1 MISDSHIVLIFD
13 LASIEEIVC
22 RSLGCTICEMLNR
35 FPPFHEIEQT
45 TFVVQRASSSEHWQ
59 QYSGER
65 LLPGASEGI
74 QKLLN
79 CLFIVDQQK
88 RPAIDTVLTVVRGME
103 QNDMSALN
111 ELINA
116 LFTT

>member
-1 MISDSHIVLIFD
+1 
-13 LASIEEIVC
+13 
-22 RSLGCTICEMLNR
+22 MLNR
-35 FPPFHEIEQT
+35 FPPFHEVEQT
-45 TFVVQRASSSEHWQ
+45 TFFVQRVSSLEHWQ

-88 RPAIDTVLTVVRGME
+88 RPAIDIVLKVVQGIE
-103 QNDMSALN
+103 QNDMSALK
-111 ELINA
+111 ELSNA
-116 LFTT
+116 LLTT

>member
-1 MISDSHIVLIFD
+1 
-13 LASIEEIVC
+13 
-22 RSLGCTICEMLNR
+22 MLNR
-35 FPPFHEIEQT
+35 FPPFHEIGQA
-45 TFVVQRASSSEHWQ
+45 TFLQRASSSKHWL

-88 RPAIDTVLTVVRGME
+88 RPPIDTVLKVVQGIE
-103 QNDMSALN
+103 HNDMSALN
-111 ELINA
+111 ELSNA
-116 LFTT
+116 LLATRPLILS